1 MIEIRTKEQLSDF
14 LDRYTFALKE
24 QQDTILR
31 IYALTRGFFNNLSIT
46 PAKIALECANASR
59 HKSAHY
65 ASDLDES
72 SASALAKL
80 YIIRDGK
87 IAFIDLYD
95 DVAIKDITAQ
105 DAPDKSDEAPY

>member
-31 IYALTRGFFNNLSIT
+31 IYAMTRGS
-46 PAKIALECANASR
+46 
-59 HKSAHY
+59 HY
-65 ASDLDES
+65 AIDLDETT
-72 SASALAKL
+72 AAALAKL

-95 DVAIKDITAQ
+95 DIAIKDITAQ
-105 DAPDKSDEAPY
+105 ETSEKSDEAPY